1 MSGGGRLRGRLAA
14 LKGSRSSRL
23 GGYAIVA
30 ELAGLVAGAANFLLL
45 ARTLGPTDY
54 GVIAGAWALVLATS
68 PIAILGANRLV
79 TRAVAS
85 QGQRPADALGEGLV
99 TVVVGGTAA
108 LVLLVVVHPFLLP
121 QVPVELIV
129 GLAIADI
136 FCLGA
141 TLCLSAL
148 LYAVE
153 SGRAVGLVAV
163 ANSAAKLAAIL
174 TFTLTGGQ
182 DPVQW
187 AQLYALLSVL
197 VVVLELAWS
206 WRRFG
211 RPTLRR
217 HTLWSQARTGF
228 GFSLNNA
235 AVTVLSD
242 FDKTLL
248 VRNGFAGDAGV
259 YGVAY
264 RLSTIAALPII
275 GVMHATFPRF
285 FAIGEAGGLR
295 ATTAF
300 ARKLAVPLAAYGAL
314 AGITLIVVAPLI
326 PVVVG
331 DDFRPSVTLLM
342 LLAGLPLL
350 RPLQSLPSDALTGAN
365 KQSTRTAC
373 WGAAATV
380 NVVLNLILIPRHGL
394 TGALI
399 TTGISE
405 LLLLGL
411 VTLAVRRG
419 LRRADAEEPAAAP
432 PPSTAAAAATTPL
445 F

>member
-1 MSGGGRLRGRLAA
+1 MRGRLAT
-14 LKGSRSSRL
+14 LRGSRSSRL

-54 GVIAGAWALVLATS
+54 GVIAGAWALILATS

-129 GLAIADI
+129 GLVVADI

-163 ANSAAKLAAIL
+163 ANSSAKLAAIL

-187 AQLYALLSVL
+187 AQLYALLSVV

-217 HTLWSQARTGF
+217 HGLWRQARTGF

-248 VRNGFAGDAGV
+248 VRNGFASDAGV

-295 ATTAF
+295 VTTAF

-405 LLLLGL
+405 LLLLGF

-432 PPSTAAAAATTPL
+432 PPTAAAAATTPL
-445 F
+445 V